1 MRHRNHRHTLGVK
14 KEHRISM
21 VANLAAQVLTH
32 ARIRTTLSRARAV
45 RPFVEKI
52 ITLAKKGI
60 ASGSPATRLHCYR
73 LALSRV
79 RDEAAVNLLF
89 KERAAAF
96 VNRKGGYT
104 RIYKLEARRG
114 DAAEIALI
122 ELVGK
127 DDVAPTKPKPKVRKA
142 KAPKV
147 AETAPAQA

>member
-1 MRHRNHRHTLGVK
+1 MGY
-14 KEHRISM
+14 
-21 VANLAAQVLTH
+21 
-32 ARIRTTLSRARAV
+32 RAED
-45 RPFVEKI
+45 FSKFY
-52 ITLAKKGI
+52 
-60 ASGSPATRLHCYR
+60 SGSDRYPAGNYYLAYR
-73 LALSRV
+73 ERILEVEQGRQITPHLDIRWHHRDFMPDLNEEAAR

-127 DDVAPTKPKPKVRKA
+127 DDVAPAKPKPKVRKA

>member
-1 MRHRNHRHTLGVK
+1 MRHRSHRHTLGVK
-14 KEHRISM
+14 KEHRASL
-21 VANLAAQVLTH
+21 VANLAAQLLTH

-52 ITLAKKGI
+52 ITLAKRGV
-60 ASGSPATRLHCYR
+60 AGSPAVRLHCYR

-79 RDEAAVNLLF
+79 RDESAVALLF

-104 RIYKLEARRG
+104 RIYKLDARRG
-114 DAAEIALI
+114 DAAETALI

-127 DDVAPTKPKPKVRKA
+127 DDVAPAKPKPRVRKA
-142 KAPKV
+142 KAP
-147 AETAPAQA
+147 ETAPAQA